1 MPTSSRNKI
10 ELVIFDWDGTICDS
24 IGKIVTAFIQTA
36 MQLDFEVLS
45 RSKISEIIGLKL
57 KDAIGLLYPSATM
70 NQITEFSSLYSKN
83 YRLTAAPVLYPGIR
97 DLLVD
102 LVKNDISLCIATGK
116 SSGGLDRDLRSCNL
130 SSFFKKLKTPFSI
143 LWNDGPKL
151 KKLNHEL
158 KKNNLAPSELGKGR
172 NVWYCIGMCIARDSA
187 RSVALHDCDIKTY
200 DRRMLAKLFYP
211 VVNPLFNFEFC
222 KGYYPRVANDKMN
235 GRVARL
241 LVFPLLTAL
250 EKTIGKSEYLE
261 FMKSFKYPLAG
272 EFSFRRNVLPELRIS
287 SDWGIEVGILSE
299 MQRSFSPQ
307 NICQVDLADTYDH
320 KHQVLSLDDE
330 TKGLSRMSIDII
342 KTFIKKLATQ
352 GNTFSREKFRSLKA
366 TYYRS
371 ALDLIDIYRS
381 DAMMNGLK
389 FDSHTEEQAVELFA
403 MNIMKAGE
411 AFILN
416 PMDTPFI
423 PTWSRVKSAIPD
435 FLGRLE
441 KVVNDDNKKYS

>member
-1 MPTSSRNKI
+1 MI
-10 ELVIFDWDGTICDS
+10 EECL
-24 IGKIVTAFIQTA
+24 Q
-36 MQLDFEVLS
+36 
-45 RSKISEIIGLKL
+45 
-57 KDAIGLLYPSATM
+57 
-70 NQITEFSSLYSKN
+70 
-83 YRLTAAPVLYPGIR
+83 
-97 DLLVD
+97 
-102 LVKNDISLCIATGK
+102 
-116 SSGGLDRDLRSCNL
+116 
-130 SSFFKKLKTPFSI
+130 
-143 LWNDGPKL
+143 
-151 KKLNHEL
+151 
-158 KKNNLAPSELGKGR
+158 
-172 NVWYCIGMCIARDSA
+172 
-187 RSVALHDCDIKTY
+187 
-200 DRRMLAKLFYP
+200 KLFYP

-222 KGYYPRVANDKMN
+222 KGYYPRVANEKMN

-250 EKTIGKSEYLE
+250 EKTIGKSDYLE

-307 NICQVDLADTYDH
+307 NICQVDLADSYDH
-320 KHQVLSLDDE
+320 KHQVLSIDDE

-371 ALDLIDIYRS
+371 ALDLIDIYRN

-389 FDSHTEEQAVELFA
+389 FDSHTEEKAVELFA

-441 KVVNDDNKKYS
+441 KVVNDDNKKYY

>member
-1 MPTSSRNKI
+1 MGDFSQNGIVSTLHDFGTKSTTEI
-10 ELVIFDWDGTICDS
+10 EKDLLNFSKERKMELILPCLYSELDGSALPNIIDQ
-24 IGKIVTAFIQTA
+24 I
-36 MQLDFEVLS
+36 
-45 RSKISEIIGLKL
+45 SKTKYLNHVIIGLDKASESQA
-57 KDAIGLLYPSATM
+57 KKAW
-70 NQITEFSSLYSKN
+70 K
-83 YRLTAAPVLYPGIR
+83 
-97 DLLVD
+97 
-102 LVKNDISLCIATGK
+102 
-116 SSGGLDRDLRSCNL
+116 
-130 SSFFKKLKTPFSI
+130 FFNKINVPFTI

-151 KKLNHEL
+151 KKLDNEL
-158 KKNNLAPSELGKGR
+158 KKKNLAPNQMGKGR
-172 NVWYCIGMCIARDSA
+172 NVWYCIGMCIARDTA

-222 KGYYPRVANDKMN
+222 KGYYPRIANNKMN

-241 LVFPLLTAL
+241 LVGPLLTAL
-250 EKTIGKSEYLE
+250 EKTIGQSDYLN

-299 MQRSFSPQ
+299 MQRSFSPN
-307 NICQVDLADTYDH
+307 NICQVDLADAYDH
-320 KHQVLSLDDE
+320 KHQDLSIDDE
-330 TKGLSRMSIDII
+330 TKGLSKMSIDII

-352 GNTFSREKFRSLKA
+352 GNSFSRETFRSLKA

-381 DAMMNGLK
+381 DAAMNGLK
-389 FDSHTEEQAVELFA
+389 FDSHKEEEAVELFA
-403 MNIMKAGE
+403 VNIMKAGE
-411 AFILN
+411 AFYIN

-435 FLGRLE
+435 FLVRLNE
-441 KVVNDDNKKYS
+441 AVSEDNKKFV

>member
-1 MPTSSRNKI
+1 MSEFSQNGIVSTLHDFGTKSTKEIEGELLKFSSERKMELILPCLFSEI
-10 ELVIFDWDGTICDS
+10 EGDALPN
-24 IGKIVTAFIQTA
+24 IV
-36 MQLDFEVLS
+36 
-45 RSKISEIIGLKL
+45 SEIKKTNYLNHIIIGLDKANEDQAR
-57 KDAIGLLYPSATM
+57 KAWT
-70 NQITEFSSLYSKN
+70 
-83 YRLTAAPVLYPGIR
+83 
-97 DLLVD
+97 
-102 LVKNDISLCIATGK
+102 
-116 SSGGLDRDLRSCNL
+116 
-130 SSFFKKLKTPFSI
+130 FFEQLETPFTI
-143 LWNDGPKL
+143 LWNDGPNL
-151 KKLNHEL
+151 KKLDKEL
-158 KKNNLAPSELGKGR
+158 KKKDLAPSEKGKGR
-172 NVWYCIGMCIARDSA
+172 NVWYCIGMSIARDTA

-222 KGYYPRVANDKMN
+222 KGYYPRVADGKMN

-250 EKTIGKSEYLE
+250 EKTIGKSDYLD

-287 SDWGIEVGILSE
+287 SDWGIEIGILSE
-299 MQRSFSPQ
+299 MQRSYSPQ
-307 NICQVDLADTYDH
+307 NICQVDLAETYDH
-320 KHQVLSLDDE
+320 KHQKLSIDDE

-352 GNTFSREKFRSLKA
+352 GHSFSREKFRSLKA

-381 DAMMNGLK
+381 DAYMNGLE
-389 FDSHTEEQAVELFA
+389 FDSHTEEKAVELFA

-441 KVVNDDNKKYS
+441 KVVNDDNKKYY

>member
-1 MPTSSRNKI
+1 MSDFSQNGVISTLHDFGTKSTSVI
-10 ELVIFDWDGTICDS
+10 ESELLKFSEQRKMELILPCLYSELEGTALP
-24 IGKIVTAFIQTA
+24 KIVEEISKTKY
-36 MQLDFEVLS
+36 LDH
-45 RSKISEIIGLKL
+45 IIIGLDKANETQA
-57 KDAIGLLYPSATM
+57 KKAW
-70 NQITEFSSLYSKN
+70 K
-83 YRLTAAPVLYPGIR
+83 
-97 DLLVD
+97 
-102 LVKNDISLCIATGK
+102 
-116 SSGGLDRDLRSCNL
+116 
-130 SSFFKKLKTPFSI
+130 FFKKLKTSFSI

-151 KKLNHEL
+151 KKLDQEL

-250 EKTIGKSEYLE
+250 EKTIGRSDYLE

>member
-1 MPTSSRNKI
+1 MGDFSQNGIISTLHDFGTKSTSVI
-10 ELVIFDWDGTICDS
+10 ESELSKFSEQRKMELILPCLYSELEGEALP
-24 IGKIVTAFIQTA
+24 KIVDEISKTKY
-36 MQLDFEVLS
+36 LDH
-45 RSKISEIIGLKL
+45 IIIGLDKANETQA
-57 KDAIGLLYPSATM
+57 KKAW
-70 NQITEFSSLYSKN
+70 K
-83 YRLTAAPVLYPGIR
+83 
-97 DLLVD
+97 
-102 LVKNDISLCIATGK
+102 
-116 SSGGLDRDLRSCNL
+116 
-130 SSFFKKLKTPFSI
+130 FFKKLKTSFSI
-143 LWNDGPKL
+143 LWNDGPAL
-151 KKLNHEL
+151 KKLDQEL

-222 KGYYPRVANDKMN
+222 KGYYPRVANNKMN

-250 EKTIGKSEYLE
+250 EKTIGKSDYLN

-381 DAMMNGLK
+381 DAAMNGLEL
-389 FDSHTEEQAVELFA
+389 DSHTEEKAVELFA

-411 AFILN
+411 AFIQN

-441 KVVNDDNKKYS
+441 KVVNDDNKKHF

>member
-1 MPTSSRNKI
+1 MGDFSQNGIVSTLHDFGTKSTTEI
-10 ELVIFDWDGTICDS
+10 EKDLLNFSKERKMELILPCLYSELEG
-24 IGKIVTAFIQTA
+24 GALPNIVDQI
-36 MQLDFEVLS
+36 
-45 RSKISEIIGLKL
+45 SKTKYLNHVIIGLDKASEAQA
-57 KDAIGLLYPSATM
+57 KKAW
-70 NQITEFSSLYSKN
+70 K
-83 YRLTAAPVLYPGIR
+83 
-97 DLLVD
+97 
-102 LVKNDISLCIATGK
+102 
-116 SSGGLDRDLRSCNL
+116 
-130 SSFFKKLKTPFSI
+130 FFKKINVPFTI

-151 KKLNHEL
+151 KKLDSEL
-158 KKNNLAPSELGKGR
+158 KKKNLAPNQMGKGR
-172 NVWYCIGMCIARDSA
+172 NVWYCIGMCIARDTA

-222 KGYYPRVANDKMN
+222 KGYYPRIANNKMN

-241 LVFPLLTAL
+241 LVGPLLTAL
-250 EKTIGKSEYLE
+250 EKTIGQSDYLN

-299 MQRSFSPQ
+299 MQRSFSPN
-307 NICQVDLADTYDH
+307 NICQVDLADAYDH
-320 KHQVLSLDDE
+320 KHQDLSIDDE
-330 TKGLSRMSIDII
+330 TKGLSKMSIDII

-352 GNTFSREKFRSLKA
+352 GNSFSRETFRSLKA

-381 DAMMNGLK
+381 DAAMNGLK
-389 FDSHTEEQAVELFA
+389 FDSHKEEEAVELFA
-403 MNIMKAGE
+403 VNIMKAGE
-411 AFILN
+411 AFYIN

-435 FLGRLE
+435 FLVRLNE
-441 KVVNDDNKKYS
+441 AISEDNKKFI

>member
-1 MPTSSRNKI
+1 MGDFSQNGIVSTLHDFGTKSTTEI
-10 ELVIFDWDGTICDS
+10 EKDLLNFSKERKMELILPCLYSELEG
-24 IGKIVTAFIQTA
+24 GALPNIVDQI
-36 MQLDFEVLS
+36 
-45 RSKISEIIGLKL
+45 SKTKYLNHVIIGLDKASESQA
-57 KDAIGLLYPSATM
+57 KKAW
-70 NQITEFSSLYSKN
+70 K
-83 YRLTAAPVLYPGIR
+83 
-97 DLLVD
+97 
-102 LVKNDISLCIATGK
+102 
-116 SSGGLDRDLRSCNL
+116 
-130 SSFFKKLKTPFSI
+130 FFKKINVPFTI

-151 KKLNHEL
+151 KTLDTEL
-158 KKNNLAPSELGKGR
+158 KKKNLAPNQMGKGR
-172 NVWYCIGMCIARDSA
+172 NVWYCIGMCIARDTA

-222 KGYYPRVANDKMN
+222 KGYYPRISNNKMN

-241 LVFPLLTAL
+241 LVGPLLTAL
-250 EKTIGKSEYLE
+250 EKTIGQSEYLN

-299 MQRSFSPQ
+299 MQRSFSPN

-320 KHQVLSLDDE
+320 KHQDLSIDDE
-330 TKGLSRMSIDII
+330 TKGLSKMSIDII

-352 GNTFSREKFRSLKA
+352 GNSFSRETFRSLKA

-381 DAMMNGLK
+381 DAAMNGLK
-389 FDSHTEEQAVELFA
+389 FDSHKEEEAVELFA
-403 MNIMKAGE
+403 VNIMKAGE
-411 AFILN
+411 AFYIN

-435 FLGRLE
+435 FLVRLNE
-441 KVVNDDNKKYS
+441 AVSEDNKKFI

>member
-1 MPTSSRNKI
+1 MGDFSQNGVISTLHDFGTKSTSVI
-10 ELVIFDWDGTICDS
+10 ENELLKFSEQRKMELILPCLYSELEGTALP
-24 IGKIVTAFIQTA
+24 KIVEEISKTKY
-36 MQLDFEVLS
+36 LDH
-45 RSKISEIIGLKL
+45 IIIGLDKANEAQA
-57 KDAIGLLYPSATM
+57 KKAW
-70 NQITEFSSLYSKN
+70 K
-83 YRLTAAPVLYPGIR
+83 
-97 DLLVD
+97 
-102 LVKNDISLCIATGK
+102 
-116 SSGGLDRDLRSCNL
+116 
-130 SSFFKKLKTPFSI
+130 FFKKLKTTFSI

-151 KKLNHEL
+151 KKLDQEL

-416 PMDTPFI
+416 PMDAPFI
-423 PTWSRVKSAIPD
+423 PAWSRVKSAMPD

-441 KVVNDDNKKYS
+441 KAVNDDNKKYY

>member
-1 MPTSSRNKI
+1 MGDFSQNGIVSTLHDFGTKSTTEI
-10 ELVIFDWDGTICDS
+10 EKDLLNFSKERKMELILPCLYSELEG
-24 IGKIVTAFIQTA
+24 GALPNIVDQI
-36 MQLDFEVLS
+36 
-45 RSKISEIIGLKL
+45 SKTKYLNHVIIGLDKASESQA
-57 KDAIGLLYPSATM
+57 KKAW
-70 NQITEFSSLYSKN
+70 K
-83 YRLTAAPVLYPGIR
+83 
-97 DLLVD
+97 
-102 LVKNDISLCIATGK
+102 
-116 SSGGLDRDLRSCNL
+116 
-130 SSFFKKLKTPFSI
+130 FFKKINVPFTI

-151 KKLNHEL
+151 KKLDSEL
-158 KKNNLAPSELGKGR
+158 KKKNLAPNQMGKGR
-172 NVWYCIGMCIARDSA
+172 NVWYCIGMCIARDTA

-222 KGYYPRVANDKMN
+222 KGYYPRIANNKMN

-241 LVFPLLTAL
+241 LVGPLLTAL
-250 EKTIGKSEYLE
+250 EKTIGQSDYLN

-299 MQRSFSPQ
+299 MQRSFSPN
-307 NICQVDLADTYDH
+307 NICQVDLADAYDH
-320 KHQVLSLDDE
+320 KHQDLSIDDE
-330 TKGLSRMSIDII
+330 TKGLSKMSIDII

-352 GNTFSREKFRSLKA
+352 GNSFSRETFRSLKA

-381 DAMMNGLK
+381 DAAMNGLK
-389 FDSHTEEQAVELFA
+389 FDSHKEEEAVELFA
-403 MNIMKAGE
+403 VNIMKAGE
-411 AFILN
+411 AFYIN

-435 FLGRLE
+435 FLLRLNE
-441 KVVNDDNKKYS
+441 AVNEDNKKFI

>member
-1 MPTSSRNKI
+1 MSDFSQNGIISTLHDFGTKSTKQI
-10 ELVIFDWDGTICDS
+10 EKELLNFSKERKMELILPCLYSELNGDALP
-24 IGKIVTAFIQTA
+24 KIVSEIAQTNY
-36 MQLDFEVLS
+36 LHH
-45 RSKISEIIGLKL
+45 IIIGLDQANEKQARKAWTFFEKL
-57 KDAIGLLYPSATM
+57 
-70 NQITEFSSLYSKN
+70 E
-83 YRLTAAPVLYPGIR
+83 
-97 DLLVD
+97 
-102 LVKNDISLCIATGK
+102 
-116 SSGGLDRDLRSCNL
+116 
-130 SSFFKKLKTPFSI
+130 TPFTI
-143 LWNDGPKL
+143 LWNDGPNL
-151 KKLNHEL
+151 KKLDQEL

-222 KGYYPRVANDKMN
+222 KGYYPRVANNKMN

-250 EKTIGKSEYLE
+250 EKTIGKSDYLN

-381 DAMMNGLK
+381 DAAMNGLEL
-389 FDSHTEEQAVELFA
+389 DSHTEEKAVELFA
-403 MNIMKAGE
+403 INIMKAGE
-411 AFILN
+411 AFIQN

-441 KVVNDDNKKYS
+441 KVVNDDNKKHS

>member
-1 MPTSSRNKI
+1 MSDFSQNGIISTLHDFGTKTTSEI
-10 ELVIFDWDGTICDS
+10 EKELLSFSKQRKMELILPCLYSELEGTALP
-24 IGKIVTAFIQTA
+24 KIVKEISRTKY
-36 MQLDFEVLS
+36 LDH
-45 RSKISEIIGLKL
+45 II
-57 KDAIGLLYPSATM
+57 
-70 NQITEFSSLYSKN
+70 
-83 YRLTAAPVLYPGIR
+83 V
-97 DLLVD
+97 
-102 LVKNDISLCIATGK
+102 
-116 SSGGLDRDLRSCNL
+116 GLDKANSKQAKKAWK
-130 SSFFKKLKTPFSI
+130 FFKKLNIPFSI
-143 LWNDGPKL
+143 LWNDGPGLRKL
-151 KKLNHEL
+151 DQEL
-158 KKNNLAPSELGKGR
+158 KKKDLSPNELGKGR
-172 NVWYCIGMCIARDSA
+172 NVWYCLGMCIARDSA

-211 VVNPLFNFEFC
+211 VVNPTFNFEFC
-222 KGYYPRVANDKMN
+222 KGYYPRIASNKMN

-250 EKTIGKSEYLE
+250 EKTIGKSDYLE

-320 KHQVLSLDDE
+320 KHQILSIDDE

-381 DAMMNGLK
+381 DAEMNGLK
-389 FDSHTEEQAVELFA
+389 LDTHTEEKTVELFA
-403 MNIMKAGE
+403 RNIMKAGE

-435 FLGRLE
+435 FLKRLKE
-441 KVVNDDNKKYS
+441 IVNEDNKKYS

>member
-1 MPTSSRNKI
+1 MSEFSQNGIISTLHDFGTKTTSEI
-10 ELVIFDWDGTICDS
+10 EKELLSFSKQRKMELILPCLYSELEGS
-24 IGKIVTAFIQTA
+24 ALPKIVKEISKTNY
-36 MQLDFEVLS
+36 LDH
-45 RSKISEIIGLKL
+45 II
-57 KDAIGLLYPSATM
+57 
-70 NQITEFSSLYSKN
+70 
-83 YRLTAAPVLYPGIR
+83 V
-97 DLLVD
+97 
-102 LVKNDISLCIATGK
+102 
-116 SSGGLDRDLRSCNL
+116 GLDKANSKQAKKAWK
-130 SSFFKKLKTPFSI
+130 FFKKLNTPFSI
-143 LWNDGPKL
+143 LWNDGPSL
-151 KKLNHEL
+151 KKLDQEL
-158 KKNNLAPSELGKGR
+158 KKKDLAPNELGKGR
-172 NVWYCIGMCIARDSA
+172 NVWYCLGMCIARDSA

-211 VVNPLFNFEFC
+211 VVNPTFNFEFC
-222 KGYYPRVANDKMN
+222 KGYYPRIASNKMN

-250 EKTIGKSEYLE
+250 EKTIGKSDYLE

-320 KHQVLSLDDE
+320 KHQILSIDDE

-381 DAMMNGLK
+381 DAEMNGLK
-389 FDSHTEEQAVELFA
+389 LDTHTEEKTVELFA
-403 MNIMKAGE
+403 RNIMKAGE

-423 PTWSRVKSAIPD
+423 PTWSRIKSAIPD
-435 FLGRLE
+435 FLKRLKE
-441 KVVNDDNKKYS
+441 AVNEDNKKYS

>member
-1 MPTSSRNKI
+1 MS
-10 ELVIFDWDGTICDS
+10 
-24 IGKIVTAFIQTA
+24 
-36 MQLDFEVLS
+36 
-45 RSKISEIIGLKL
+45 
-57 KDAIGLLYPSATM
+57 
-70 NQITEFSSLYSKN
+70 
-83 YRLTAAPVLYPGIR
+83 
-97 DLLVD
+97 
-102 LVKNDISLCIATGK
+102 
-116 SSGGLDRDLRSCNL
+116 
-130 SSFFKKLKTPFSI
+130 
-143 LWNDGPKL
+143 
-151 KKLNHEL
+151 
-158 KKNNLAPSELGKGR
+158 
-172 NVWYCIGMCIARDSA
+172 IARDTA

-200 DRRMLAKLFYP
+200 DRRMLSKLLYP

-222 KGYYPRVANDKMN
+222 KGYYPRVADNKMN

-250 EKTIGKSEYLE
+250 EKTIGKSDYLE

-320 KHQVLSLDDE
+320 KHQILSLDDE
-330 TKGLSRMSIDII
+330 TKGLSKMSIDII

-352 GNTFSREKFRSLKA
+352 GNSFSREKFRSLKA

-381 DAMMNGLK
+381 DADMNGLQ
-389 FDSHTEEQAVELFA
+389 FDSHTEEKAVELFA
-403 MNIMKAGE
+403 INIMKAGE
-411 AFILN
+411 AFIQN

-423 PTWSRVKSAIPD
+423 PTWSRVKSAIPN
-435 FLGRLE
+435 FLTRLKE
-441 KVVNDDNKKYS
+441 TVNEDNKKYS